1 MSVVPDW
8 GELALGN
15 IWQGLE
21 GFGLLQLGMGANDTH

>member
-1 MSVVPDW
+1 MSVGPDW

-15 IWQGLE
+15 IGQGLE